1 MDNNRDFLKL
11 DLYTS
16 IHENSLN
23 LNELSVFQRIM
34 LVSDGTLTDIIEA
47 YLFEQLC
54 VVKLSEQIFVSTQII
69 PALMLDNPG
78 EIIERKI
85 LLQGKESKRNWLY
98 AESIIIPARL
108 DAPFRKALLKSQ
120 ASIGKLWVIHRMETF
135 KEIIALNWETAGA
148 LADFFE
154 IEKESRLLCR
164 TYRVFF
170 KQQPIMLITEKFPA
184 LFFR

>member
-1 MDNNRDFLKL
+1 MDNDRDFLKL

-23 LNELSVFQRIM
+23 LHELSIFQRIM
-34 LVSDGTLTDIIEA
+34 LVNDGTLTDIVEA

-54 VVKLSEQIFVSTQII
+54 VVKLSEQISPTTRMI
-69 PALMLDNPG
+69 PALMLDSPS
-78 EIIERKI
+78 EIIERRV

-98 AESIIIPARL
+98 AESIIVPARL

-135 KEIIALNWETAGA
+135 KEILTLYWETAGE

-154 IEKESRLLCR
+154 IEKENRLLCR

>member
-23 LNELSVFQRIM
+23 LNELSIFQRIM

-54 VVKLSEQIFVSTQII
+54 VVKLFEQMSLTTRIT
-69 PALMLDNPG
+69 PALMLESPG

-98 AESIIIPARL
+98 AESIIVPARL

-120 ASIGKLWVIHRMETF
+120 SSIGKLWVIHRMETF
-135 KEIIALNWETAGA
+135 KEILTLHWETAGE
-148 LADFFE
+148 LADFFK
-154 IEKESRLLCR
+154 IERDSRLLCR
-164 TYRVFF
+164 TYRVFT